1 MEVLVYR
8 NLGSFPG
15 RQAWTV
21 EMVHLMDVH
30 ANIYPVTSA
39 LFYLSLSLFFAI
51 AFFLG
56 KLET

>member
-1 MEVLVYR
+1 MLVYR

-15 RQAWTV
+15 RQAWMV

-30 ANIYPVTSA
+30 ANICPVTSA
-39 LFYLSLSLFFAI
+39 LFYLFFFFVI

-56 KLET
+56 KLEA

>member
-30 ANIYPVTSA
+30 ANICPVTSA
-39 LFYLSLSLFFAI
+39 LVYLFFFAI

>member
-30 ANIYPVTSA
+30 ANI
-39 LFYLSLSLFFAI
+39 FFFFAI

-56 KLET
+56 KLEA